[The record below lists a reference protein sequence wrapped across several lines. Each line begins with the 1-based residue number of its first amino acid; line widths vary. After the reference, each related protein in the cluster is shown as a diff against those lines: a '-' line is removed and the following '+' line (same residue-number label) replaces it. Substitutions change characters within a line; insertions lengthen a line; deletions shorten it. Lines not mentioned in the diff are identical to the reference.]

1 MPKYAEEKIL
11 QKITDIVT
19 GPLNYAAYDM
29 VDSMTDVI
37 STYRALSH
45 DAPYLIDTSAALD
58 FEMDMKYTDMSVT
71 RLHTDVAKF
80 DKQLAKLIELRV
92 QLAEATDIPLMSHLT
107 GGSWTRSE
115 EHVM

>member
-1 MPKYAEEKIL
+1 MYAEEKIL
-11 QKITDIVT
+11 LKIADVVKCT
-19 GPLNYAAYDM
+19 GPLEDAAYDM

-58 FEMDMKYTDMSVT
+58 FEMDMKYIDVCVAQ
-71 RLHTDVAKF
+71 LHTDVAKF
-80 DKQLAKLIELRV
+80 DKLLAKLIELRV